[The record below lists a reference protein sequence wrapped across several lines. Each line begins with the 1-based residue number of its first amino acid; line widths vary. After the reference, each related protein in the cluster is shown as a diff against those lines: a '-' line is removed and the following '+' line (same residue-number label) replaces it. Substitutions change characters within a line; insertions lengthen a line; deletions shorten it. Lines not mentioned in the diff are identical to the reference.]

1 MKKIFVLSFIYLI
14 IYSCAPVARKPQ
26 PAAEAKSTVTVP
38 ADPDVTIGKL
48 DNGLTYY
55 IRSNKKPEN
64 RAEMLLVVNAGSVL
78 ETDIQQGLAHFV
90 EHMAFNGTKNF
101 PK

>member
-14 IYSCAPVARKPQ
+14 IYSCASVATKPQ
-26 PAAEAKSTVTVP
+26 PAAEEKSVVAVP
-38 ADPDVTIGKL
+38 VDPDVTIGRL

-78 ETDIQQGLAHFV
+78 ETDIQQGLAHFMKQTEV
-90 EHMAFNGTKNF
+90 VLN
-101 PK
+101 